1 MNKLRLAGVL
11 LLAFMGVAV
20 DFSSY
25 LLSVVSDALFIG
37 ALVFIVWSPLM
48 AGSKNP

>member
-1 MNKLRLAGVL
+1 MNTLRLAVVL

-20 DFSSY
+20 DFSNY

-37 ALVFIVWSPLM
+37 ALVFVVWGPLM
-48 AGSKNP
+48 TGAEKK

>member
-1 MNKLRLAGVL
+1 MNTLRLAGVL
-11 LLAFMGVAV
+11 LFAFMGVAV

-25 LLSVVSDALFIG
+25 LLSVISDALFIS

-48 AGSKNP
+48 TGVEKK

>member
-11 LLAFMGVAV
+11 LFAFMGVAV

-48 AGSKNP
+48 TGAEKK